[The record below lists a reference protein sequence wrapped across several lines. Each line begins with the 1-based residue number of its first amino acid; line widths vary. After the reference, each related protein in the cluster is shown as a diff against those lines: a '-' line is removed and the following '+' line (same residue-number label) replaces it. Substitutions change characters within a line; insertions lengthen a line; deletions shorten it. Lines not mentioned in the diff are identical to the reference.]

1 VTIGDRFPEMLE
13 AARAGDPAALETLY
27 RDLAPSVLGYLRAQ
41 GAAES
46 EDLASDA
53 FVGVV
58 RGLRRFRGDEKS
70 FRSWVFSIAH
80 RRLVDERRGLARRR
94 EYPVDPA
101 GLATA
106 AGGRAAGD
114 AEAEA
119 LAEMGT
125 RWAREAV
132 SRLSPDQRSVV
143 LLRVM
148 ADLSV
153 EEVARIL
160 GKTVGAVKSLQRRGV
175 LALARQ
181 IDPEGVS

>member
-1 VTIGDRFPEMLE
+1 MTIGDRFAETLE
-13 AARAGDPAALETLY
+13 AARAGDPAALEAMY

-41 GAAES
+41 GAVEP

-58 RGLRRFRGDEKS
+58 RGLHRFRGDEKG
-70 FRSWVFSIAH
+70 FRSWVFSIVH
-80 RRLVDERRGLARRR
+80 RRLVDERRALARRL
-94 EYPVDPA
+94 EEPVEPA
-101 GLATA
+101 GLAA
-106 AGGRAAGD
+106 ASGDLAGGD

-119 LAEMGT
+119 MAAVGV

-143 LLRVM
+143 LLRVL
-148 ADLSV
+148 ADLPIDQ
-153 EEVARIL
+153 VARIL
-160 GKTVGAVKSLQRRGV
+160 GKRVGAVKSLQRRGL

-181 IDPEGVS
+181 IDAEGVS